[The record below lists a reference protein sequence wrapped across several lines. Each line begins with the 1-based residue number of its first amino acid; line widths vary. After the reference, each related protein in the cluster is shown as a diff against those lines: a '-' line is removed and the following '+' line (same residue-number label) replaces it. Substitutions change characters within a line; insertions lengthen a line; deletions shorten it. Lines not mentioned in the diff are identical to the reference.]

1 MIKLSDLINAMKE
14 KIKLTL
20 KSVKYKINANR
31 RKYCFE
37 IFGYDFIIDA
47 NFYVKKQF
55 NFFI

>member
-1 MIKLSDLINAMKE
+1 MKE

-37 IFGYDFIIDA
+37 LFGYDFIIDA
-47 NFYVKKQF
+47 NFYVKKKILLF
-55 NFFI
+55 DDFLRFG

>member
-1 MIKLSDLINAMKE
+1 MKE

-37 IFGYDFIIDA
+37 LFGYDFIIDA
-47 NFYVKKQF
+47 NFYVKKKYYYLMIF
-55 NFFI
+55 LRFG